1 MNLQESIRRILREE
15 SLKQSLLQMIK
26 DTGVKSTIKY
36 VDNISNLLNMLEVKT
51 PTQFLDLYNNMEV
64 RKLKST
70 QWVYS
75 SGNRNVMIFNNRKKE
90 IIIDYHELRQPIIDG
105 FNISINELR
114 GLVIIWLWDIYKIK
128 VSKIYFNP
136 INQNL

>member
-1 MNLQESIRRILREE
+1 MNIQESIRKVLREE

-36 VDNISNLLNMLEVKT
+36 VDGNSNLLNMLQVKT
-51 PTQFLDLYNNMEV
+51 PMQFLDLYNNMEV

-90 IIIDYHELRQPIIDG
+90 IIIDYHELRQPILDG

-114 GLVIIWLWDIYKIK
+114 ELVIAWLWDIYKIK

>member
-1 MNLQESIRRILREE
+1 MNIQENIRRILREE

-36 VDNISNLLNMLEVKT
+36 VDGNSNLLNMLQVKT
-51 PTQFLDLYNNMEV
+51 PMQFLDLYNNMEV

-90 IIIDYHELRQPIIDG
+90 IIIDYHELRQPILDG

-114 GLVIIWLWDIYKIK
+114 ELVIAWLWDIYKIK

>member
-1 MNLQESIRRILREE
+1 MNIQENIRRILREE

-26 DTGVKSTIKY
+26 DDGYRSAIKY
-36 VDNISNLLNMLEVKT
+36 VDGISNLLNMIEVKT
-51 PTQFLDLYNNMEV
+51 PMQFLDLYNNMEV

-70 QWVYS
+70 EWVYS

-90 IIIDYHELRQPIIDG
+90 IFIDYHELRQPILDG

-114 GLVIIWLWDIYKIK
+114 ELVIIWLWDIYKIK
-128 VSKIYFNP
+128 ASKIHFNP
-136 INQNL
+136 INQYL

>member
-1 MNLQESIRRILREE
+1 MNIQENIRRILREE

-26 DTGVKSTIKY
+26 NDGFRSTIKY
-36 VDNISNLLNMLEVKT
+36 VDGTSNLLNMLEVKT

-70 QWVYS
+70 KWVYS

-90 IIIDYHELRQPIIDG
+90 IIIDYYELRQPILDG
-105 FNISINELR
+105 FNISINELME
-114 GLVIIWLWDIYKIK
+114 LVIIWLWDIYKIK